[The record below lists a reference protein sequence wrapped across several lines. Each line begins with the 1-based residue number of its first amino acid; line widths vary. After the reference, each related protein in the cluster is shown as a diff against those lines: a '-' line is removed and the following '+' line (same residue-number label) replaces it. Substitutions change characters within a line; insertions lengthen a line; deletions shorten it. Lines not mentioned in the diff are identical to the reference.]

1 MKAVIRRAYGSP
13 DLLELAEVERPVAG
27 AGEVLIRVRATSLNA
42 SDWENLRGKPL
53 YGRLW
58 GFFTPRI
65 GILGSDIAGTVEAVG
80 PNVTRFRPGDAVY
93 GDLLGQWGGLAE
105 WVCAPERKLRPKPEF
120 MSFDQ
125 ASAIPQSG
133 AIALQGLRDKGRVR
147 PGQTILIN
155 GAGGCAGTFAIQ
167 IAKVLGAETTGVDNA
182 QKLELMR
189 SLGADHVI
197 DYEKEDFTQSAQ
209 RYDLILDLA
218 GRHSLFNF
226 KRALAPK
233 GRYLAVGGEP
243 ITLFFGILFLG
254 SLVSLFT
261 GKKMEFLVVKSNKDL
276 DVLEDYF
283 QSGVV
288 MPVIDKR
295 YRLSETPEALR
306 RLGEGRAKGK
316 QVIALEGPTDPD
328 RPTQ

>member
-1 MKAVIRRAYGSP
+1 V
-13 DLLELAEVERPVAG
+13 
-27 AGEVLIRVRATSLNA
+27 GEVLIRVRATSLNA

-65 GILGSDIAGTVEAVG
+65 RILGSDIAGTVEAVG

-93 GDLLGQWGGLAE
+93 GDNLGRWGGFAE
-105 WVCAPERKLRPKPEF
+105 WVCATERRLRPKPES
-120 MSFDQ
+120 MSFEQ

-133 AIALQGLRDKGRVR
+133 VIALQGLRDRGRVQ
-147 PGQTILIN
+147 PGETVLIN

-197 DYEKEDFTQSAQ
+197 DYEKEDFTRSAE
-209 RYDLILDLA
+209 RYDLILDLV
-218 GRHSLFNF
+218 GRHSLFDF
-226 KRALAPK
+226 KRALAPR
-233 GRYLAVGGEP
+233 GRYLAVGGGP
-243 ITLFFGILFLG
+243 MTLFFGILCLG
-254 SLVSLFT
+254 SLVSLLT
-261 GKKMEFLVVKSNKDL
+261 GKRMEFLVVKSNQDL

-283 QSGVV
+283 QSGTV

-295 YRLSETPEALR
+295 YSLTETPEALR
-306 RLGEGRAKGK
+306 RLGEGRANGK
-316 QVIALEGPTDPD
+316 LVIVPEVPTDLD
-328 RPTQ
+328 RPAQ